1 MEGAR
6 SGTRQGAGPQWGG
19 AMIAALLYHDV
30 LTDDDPASSGF
41 TEPGADIYK
50 LSLAAF
56 DAHLRALHAAASS
69 PPVVVGR
76 DDATPELPR
85 TADASPMPFDEGGSG
100 PRFAFTFDDG
110 GISAHDVIAPALERL
125 GWSGHFFVTTDFI
138 GAPSFVDVDHVRSL
152 HARGHVI
159 GSHSCSHPER
169 MAALGSDEL
178 DEEWSRSVAVLSD
191 ILGEPVRT
199 ASVPNGYYSRAV
211 ARSAARAG
219 IRWLFTSEPT
229 TRVDWVDGCGVIGR
243 FNVQA
248 STPPRTVADLVA
260 PISWTRRK
268 QQLHWTGKKVAK
280 RVGGTAY
287 LRLRATLLKGR

>member
-1 MEGAR
+1 
-6 SGTRQGAGPQWGG
+6 
-19 AMIAALLYHDV
+19 MIAALLYHDV

-41 TEPGADIYK
+41 TEPGADMYK
-50 LSLAAF
+50 LPLPAF
-56 DAHLRALHAAASS
+56 DAHLHALRASATSS
-69 PPVVVGR
+69 PVLFGKE
-76 DDATPELPR
+76 ATPVERRPGER
-85 TADASPMPFDEGGSG
+85 RPAERSIMPLHESTSG

-125 GWSGHFFVTTDFI
+125 GWSGHFFVSTDFL
-138 GAPSFVDVDHVRSL
+138 GAPAFLDGDQVRSL

-169 MAALGSDEL
+169 MSALGTDEL

-229 TRVDWVDGCGVIGR
+229 TRVGRVDGCAVIGR

-248 STPPRTVADLVA
+248 RTPPDTVADLIA
-260 PISWTRRK
+260 PFSWTRRM
-268 QQLHWTGKKVAK
+268 QQLQWTGKKVVK

-287 LRLRATLLKGR
+287 LRLRATLLRGR